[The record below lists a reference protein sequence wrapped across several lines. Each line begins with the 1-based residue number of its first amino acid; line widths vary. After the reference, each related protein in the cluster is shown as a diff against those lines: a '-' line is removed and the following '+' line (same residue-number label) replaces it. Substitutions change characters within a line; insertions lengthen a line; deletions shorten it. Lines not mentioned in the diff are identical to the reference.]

1 MKFVYK
7 ARFVRAFIVLMTLLP
22 CSALLAQTTNVTFPG
37 QVCSGST
44 IDLATALPA
53 GPSYTAV
60 PRANGNVTGQLSI
73 TTAATA
79 LSQTLNLNTGLATGA
94 IIFDCVDNSTPVK
107 RFALTVNLAQIPRL
121 NTTASWP
128 NNTGCGT
135 IVNQLL
141 FATGVVGVS
150 NWKWSRPDTLGEP
163 AVAFDNS
170 NVVTDRV
177 LNLRSNN
184 ITIPYFIEMTGT
196 NGCKNTQTLTYNV
209 IPTPDIPS
217 SATLKYDTICSETG
231 INPFIPKTQ
240 LTGEVYFTWTAPAA
254 AGLSGITPGAYNP
267 PNTKF
272 SNFNQSGITNS
283 TVTPIN
289 VIYNITPIYVWGTA
303 ANAYCAATSTVQYVL
318 TVNPKPQVNSPQTT
332 TACSGAPFR
341 ISPSAGRIPSSTQY
355 TWGAPQYEDTT
366 ISGGSGLPQTPTP
379 TYQDPPISQIL
390 VNRSTVAKTATYNV
404 YARAFNCISQ
414 PFDLVVIV
422 NPVPVIRVNSDTI
435 PVCGGSAAYF
445 IPASDVPL
453 GTTYSWPAPQLIPAN
468 AITGSTGAANNQ
480 STFAP
485 VLNNNSTVTAYANYR
500 LTPNTPQNCPG
511 APFNLVVK
519 LLTAAS
525 LSVSNQTLAVCSDNN
540 FVATPN
546 PVPAGTVYTW
556 SMPTLQTGVSINSG
570 GQNQYPN
577 GDTTITGNLSYS
589 GSNAGGT
596 ASYTIIPKTGECI
609 GRAFT
614 LVVTVRPKPS
624 VATADRIVCSGAPF
638 ASSPGSNLVGVPT
651 SYQWGLP
658 DIVPAGSLTGAS
670 ANTSPVSS
678 ITQTLY
684 NSINSVAQATY
695 TVTPVAQGCAG
706 KPFSFVASV
715 NPNPTLP
722 NKDTTICPGLP
733 FSMSPTP
740 LPYITTF
747 RWDAPILN
755 IPNAVTGGSA
765 QATPVPS
772 FSQALTNITNTID
785 VQATYKLTP
794 FFGDCPGKPFSV
806 MVTVKASPYIT
817 DTLNSVVCSESPFS
831 VVMPQSLPQG
841 TLYTWNEP
849 TYSNGIRGGLIQPT
863 PVNVISQTLR
873 NTNSDTTS
881 GFAYYS
887 VTPVANG
894 CTGQVFPVKVKVK
907 SNSAVLTS
915 PLYASAICSGSTFS
929 YTPTSNFPSTAFIWS
944 RDSMPGLA
952 NGRASGYADINEV
965 LTDTSGSQL
974 TVKYNYSLMYNGC
987 VNPKTQSVTMV
998 LNPMPKLVSPLQ
1010 PTPICSE
1017 RTFNYTPVSS
1027 TRDVSFSWARSFVV
1041 GIQEPLTSGTG
1052 SISEKLTNNTFNTV
1066 RVPYVYTLTAN
1077 GCTQTQTVYEIVN
1090 PVLTLNDQTQE
1101 VCTGRDFNIS
1111 PPNSVN
1117 AVFLW
1122 NMPKMPNG
1130 LVGATENKI
1139 VPLPSVSG
1147 KLNNLADTQSV
1158 AVYEIVPIIPGA
1170 ASGGCLGNPFKLN
1183 VVVNPV
1189 PVLSSPTTLPAICSG
1204 SVFNYVPTSKTPGT
1218 IFTWSREAIPGLVN
1232 PASKGTFNISE
1243 TLVDSTT
1250 LPVTVTYRYR
1260 TSFNGCTDSLQ
1271 YISFT
1276 LNSAPVLSD
1285 RKVTICSGTAF
1296 SLPTDLMP
1304 LRTTYTWDVPAV
1316 VPLNTLTAFRPAVT
1330 PATMVYDS
1338 LVNLTNIDALAV
1350 YTIKPANPL
1359 CSLQPFNVMV
1369 TVKPASLV
1377 GDQTTNTCN
1386 NKLMNFTP
1394 TGVPAGTTFRWK
1406 FTETNPAATLSGY
1419 TDNDTLFLPGVT
1431 QTLRNSG
1438 NSVVM
1443 ASYLVS
1449 PITNGC
1455 AGLPFRLRVS
1465 VNPTPTV
1472 RLTGAAGVC
1481 EQATDSVQFRF
1492 TGTGPWSIQYID
1504 NKDNIL
1510 NQISAINAPV
1520 LNLIQSNYPLAAEY
1534 RIKVLSVSDA
1544 FCSNVNPTGAP
1555 VAEFAQTIHPLP
1567 LDSVIAPQGTLI
1579 CLGQSRPLYVNANG
1593 RTYQWFRNDTII
1605 SGANAVNFEA
1615 FFSGSYNAR
1624 VTDRNGCT
1632 NMTVNKV
1639 RMFDLRN
1646 WSLRFTNDP
1655 INCIN
1660 APKQFINLSDTS
1672 FAGQTR
1678 WTWNFN
1684 NEDSAKTF
1692 NAMTTFKKPGLKKI
1706 SLSAHIGTCMFAITR
1721 DSLIDI
1727 AAPIRAVHLP
1737 SVTTN
1742 ANRPVQLTARAFE
1755 GQTYRYDWQP
1765 GWGLDAYTLRSPVF
1779 TYNKSQV
1786 YYVNMISREGCVTTD
1801 TLKVHVFDSSMVDVL
1816 VPKAFSPNGDGVND
1830 LARAYPAGL
1839 KTVDFFRVF
1848 DRYGRLVFETRNP
1861 SEGWNGKYRDRDLP
1875 MEVYHWVARGVDFK
1889 GNTVMREGNILLVR

>member
-1 MKFVYK
+1 MTLLFE
-7 ARFVRAFIVLMTLLP
+7 ARLVRAFTVLL
-22 CSALLAQTTNVTFPG
+22 ALISLHELKAQTTPITYSSLF
-37 QVCSGST
+37 CSGST
-44 IDLATALPA
+44 ADLATALPA
-53 GPSYTAV
+53 GRQYTMAPRPSTAV
-60 PRANGNVTGQLSI
+60 QGQVTI
-73 TTAATA
+73 TNATT
-79 LSQTLNLNTGLATGA
+79 LNQTLNLASTSTASAN
-94 IIFDCVDNSTPVK
+94 IVFDVTDVLTPTKKFV
-107 RFALTVNLAQIPRL
+107 LTVAVSQIPRL
-121 NTTASWP
+121 STTNWP
-128 NNTGCGT
+128 GTGCGT
-135 IVNQLL
+135 ISNLVLA
-141 FATGVVGVS
+141 ATSIVAVPTDG
-150 NWKWSRPDTLGEP
+150 WKWSRPDTLGEP
-163 AVAFDNS
+163 AVSNS
-170 NVVTDRV
+170 VNTLNDRV
-177 LNLRSNN
+177 VNLKSDNVPV
-184 ITIPYFIEMTGT
+184 PYTIEMTGA
-196 NGCKNTQTLTYNV
+196 NGCKNSQELSYIV
-209 IPTPDIPS
+209 IPTPDIKTPII
-217 SATLKYDTICSETG
+217 YDTICSETG
-231 INPFIPKTQ
+231 VKPFIPTTQ
-240 LTGEVYFTWTAPAA
+240 LVKDVYYIWSTPSVT
-254 AGLSGITPGAYNP
+254 GLSGMSAGTYSPTGI
-267 PNTKF
+267 KF
-272 SNFNQSGITNS
+272 GNFNQSGINNS
-283 TVTPIN
+283 TANPLNAIFNITPIN
-289 VIYNITPIYVWGTA
+289 VYGTA
-303 ANAYCAATSTVQYVL
+303 ANAYCAANATVQYVV
-318 TVNPKPQVNSPQTT
+318 TVNPKPLINSPQTT
-332 TACSGAPFR
+332 AACSGAAFR
-341 ISPSAGRIPSSTQY
+341 LTPTSGRIPANTQY
-355 TWGAPQYEDTT
+355 SWSAPQYQDATV
-366 ISGGSGLPQTPTP
+366 SGGSGLPQTPTP
-379 TYQDPPISQIL
+379 QYQDPPISQTL
-390 VNRSTVAKTATYNV
+390 TNSSAEPKTATYNV
-404 YARAFNCISQ
+404 YARAYNCVSQ
-414 PFDLVVIV
+414 PFDLIVTV
-422 NPVPVIRVNSDTI
+422 NPVPVVTVANDTL
-435 PVCGGSAAYF
+435 PVCGGSAPQFAPTSD
-445 IPASDVPL
+445 IPA
-453 GTTYSWPAPQLIPAN
+453 GTRYSW
-468 AITGSTGAANNQ
+468 GAAQLFPAGALSGGVGAATNQ
-480 STFAP
+480 AAFSP
-485 VLNNNSTVTAYANYR
+485 VINNSATVTAYATFR
-500 LTPNTPQNCPG
+500 LTPSTPQNCTG
-511 APFNLVVK
+511 SPFTLVVK
-519 LLTAAS
+519 VLTAAS
-525 LSVSNQTLAVCSDNN
+525 LSVSNQIKAVCSDDQ
-540 FVATPN
+540 FVVTPN
-546 PVPAGTVYTW
+546 PVPAGTTYTW
-556 SMPTLQTGVSINSG
+556 SMPNLMTGVSLNSG
-570 GQNQYPN
+570 GQNQLPD
-577 GDTTITGNLSYS
+577 GDSVITGNLSYS
-589 GSNAGGT
+589 GADAGAT
-596 ASYTIIPKTGECI
+596 ATYTVIPKTGQCI
-609 GRAFT
+609 GSAFT
-614 LVVTVRPKPS
+614 LSVIVRPRPS
-624 VATADRIVCSGAPF
+624 VATSDRIVCSGAPF
-638 ASSPGSNLVGVPT
+638 ASSPGSNLVGVQT

-706 KPFSFVASV
+706 KPFTFVASV

-722 NKDTTICPGLP
+722 NKDTTICPGFP

-747 RWDAPILN
+747 TWDAPILN
-755 IPNAVTGGSA
+755 IPNAVKGGSA
-765 QATPVPS
+765 QTTPVPS

-794 FFGDCPGKPFSV
+794 YFGECPGKAFSV
-806 MVTVKASPYIT
+806 LVTVKASPYIT
-817 DTLNSVVCSESPFS
+817 DTLHSVVCSESPFS

-841 TLYTWNEP
+841 TFFTWNEP
-849 TYSNGIRGGLIQPT
+849 TYSNGIRGGAIQPS

-881 GFAYYS
+881 GYAYYS

-915 PLYASAICSGSTFS
+915 PLYAPAICSGFTFT

-944 RDSMPGLA
+944 RDSMPGLV
-952 NGRASGYADINEV
+952 NGRASGYADISEV
-965 LTDTSGSQL
+965 LTDTSGSPL

-1010 PTPICSE
+1010 PVPICSE

-1041 GIQEPLTSGTG
+1041 GIQEPLTVGTG
-1052 SISEKLTNNTFNTV
+1052 SISEKLTNNTYNTV
-1066 RVPYVYTLTAN
+1066 RVPYVYTLSAN

-1101 VCTGRDFNIS
+1101 VCTGRDFNIT

-1139 VPLPSVSG
+1139 VPLSTIGG
-1147 KLNNLADTQSV
+1147 KLTNLADTQSV
-1158 AVYEIVPIIPGA
+1158 AVYDIVPIIPGA

-1183 VVVNPV
+1183 IVVNPV
-1189 PVLSSPTTLPAICSG
+1189 PVLSSPTSLPALCSG
-1204 SVFNYVPTSKTPGT
+1204 SPFNYVPTSKTPGT
-1218 IFTWSREAIPGLVN
+1218 IFTWSRDAIPGLAN
-1232 PASKGTFNISE
+1232 PASKGNFNINE
-1243 TLVDSTT
+1243 TLIDSSTQPIT
-1250 LPVTVTYRYR
+1250 ITYRYR

-1271 YISFT
+1271 YVTFT

-1304 LRTTYTWDVPAV
+1304 IRTTYTWEAPAV
-1316 VPLNTLTAFRPAVT
+1316 VPMNTLTAYRPAIA

-1350 YTIKPANPL
+1350 YTIKPSNPL
-1359 CSLQPFNVMV
+1359 CTLQPFNVMV

-1386 NKLMNFTP
+1386 NKLMNFAP
-1394 TGVPAGTTFRWK
+1394 TGVPAGTTYKWK
-1406 FTETNPAATLSGY
+1406 FTEPNPSATLSGY
-1419 TDNDTLFLPGVT
+1419 TDNDSTLMPGVM
-1431 QTLRNSG
+1431 QTLRNNG
-1438 NSVVM
+1438 NNIVS

-1449 PITNGC
+1449 PSTNGC
-1455 AGLPFRLRVS
+1455 AGIPFRLRVS
-1465 VNPTPTV
+1465 VNPTPTA

-1481 EQATDSVQFRF
+1481 EQATDSIQFRF

-1504 NKDNIL
+1504 NKDNVL
-1510 NQISAINAPV
+1510 NQISAINNPV
-1520 LNLIQSNYPLAAEY
+1520 LNLIQSNYPSASEY
-1534 RIKVLSVSDA
+1534 RIRVISVSDA
-1544 FCSNVNPTGAP
+1544 FCSNVNPNGSP
-1555 VAEFAQTIHPLP
+1555 VTEFAQTIHPLP
-1567 LDSVIAPQGTLI
+1567 QDSVLAPQGTLI

-1593 RTYQWFRNDTII
+1593 RTYQWFRNDTLI

-1615 FFSGSYNAR
+1615 FFSGTYNAR
-1624 VTDRNGCT
+1624 VKDVNGCT
-1632 NMTVNKV
+1632 NMTRNSI
-1639 RMFDLRN
+1639 RMYDLRN
-1646 WSLRFTNDP
+1646 WNLRFTNDQ

-1684 NEDSAKTF
+1684 NEDSSKSF

-1721 DSLIDI
+1721 DSLIEI
-1727 AAPIRAVHLP
+1727 AAPILAVHLP
-1737 SVTTN
+1737 SATTN

-1765 GWGLDAYTLRSPVF
+1765 GWGLDAYTVRSPVF

-1839 KTVDFFRVF
+1839 KQVDFFRIF

-1861 SEGWNGKYRDRDLP
+1861 SEGWNGKFRDKDLP